1 MITARSM
8 STARRRLA
16 RTACVL
22 VAVVV
27 AGAASPAA
35 QARPPKGQT
44 ARVSE
49 GFKGEQLDG
58 ASTALGLS
66 ADGRSAL
73 FSSAATNLLPS
84 EGTPNAVE
92 VYVRDLRNG
101 HIERVSVADDGS
113 KLDAATSDASI
124 SADGR
129 YVAFSTTATDVVP
142 GQAKHASDVFV
153 RDRWTGRTELIT
165 AGTLATTDDESIRS
179 ADNPTLSADG
189 RYVAYASNRTDL
201 ATGIHRG
208 KINIYVTDRWTRT
221 TRLVTAST
229 DGTGADNHSYRPT
242 ISADGRTVGFVSRAS
257 NLAPQAPGATTEAE
271 LAGPRFY
278 PYYVWSAADG
288 RIVEASVDETG
299 AQRGVGLTDARI
311 SPDGRFALYG
321 LPTYGVGP
329 RPGSHGIRMDV
340 YAHELA
346 TGRVTVVNTSLPG
359 TTTTEGSYDPVMTAD
374 GRWIY
379 FDTTAEN
386 IVPGDT
392 NQASDVFRRE
402 VATGRIERVSLTP
415 DGGQA
420 TAGSDQPYVDA
431 TGGTVLFDAVGGTL
445 VPGEDNT
452 LTNVFRR
459 VL

>member
-1 MITARSM
+1 MITARS
-8 STARRRLA
+8 RRRLA

-22 VAVVV
+22 AAVVV
-27 AGAASPAA
+27 AGAAMPAA
-35 QARPPKGQT
+35 EARPPKGRT

-49 GFKGEQLDG
+49 GFKGEQLNG
-58 ASTALGLS
+58 ASNALGLS

-73 FSSAATNLLPS
+73 FSSTATDLLPTK
-84 EGTPNAVE
+84 GTPNAEE

-113 KLDAATSDASI
+113 ALNAATSDASI

-129 YVAFSTTATDVVP
+129 YVAFSTPATDVVP

-153 RDRWTGRTELIT
+153 RDRWTGRTELVS
-165 AGTLATTDDESIRS
+165 AGVLATTDDETIRS

-201 ATGIHRG
+201 ATSIHRG
-208 KINIYVTDRWTRT
+208 KINIYVADRWTHT
-221 TRLVTAST
+221 TRLVTT
-229 DGTGADNHSYRPT
+229 GLDGTGADSHSYRPT
-242 ISADGRTVGFVSRAS
+242 ISWDGGTVGFVSRAY
-257 NLAPQAPGATTEAE
+257 NLVPQTPAAAAEASDAE

-278 PYYVWSAADG
+278 PYYVWTAADG
-288 RIVEASVDETG
+288 RTVEASLDETG
-299 AQRGVGLTDARI
+299 ARRGVGLMDARI
-311 SPDGRFALYG
+311 SPDGRYALYG
-321 LPTYGVGP
+321 LPTYGVDP
-329 RPGSHGIRMDV
+329 HPGSHGIRMDV

-346 TGRVTVVNTSLPG
+346 TGKVTVVSTYLPG
-359 TTTTEGSYDPVMTAD
+359 PASTQGSYDPVMTAD

-379 FDTTAEN
+379 FDSYSDA

-392 NQASDVFRRE
+392 NQAADVFRRE
-402 VATGRIERVSLTP
+402 VATGRLERVSLTP

-420 TAGSDQPYVDA
+420 TASSYQPFVDA
-431 TGGTVLFDAVGGTL
+431 TGDTVLFDAVGGSI
-445 VPGEDNT
+445 VPGDDNT